1 MSNLIK
7 LLKPSK
13 SLINGV
19 PKCIRASQLSFL
31 HSVSDASIE
40 VCSKE
45 QEVLIGFGSNLGDR
59 LNNMEQA
66 LQLMN
71 KSGIN
76 VTRHGCLYETG
87 PANTSNQPKF
97 LNSAV
102 RGFTKLGPHELL
114 GVLKKIE
121 RDLGRAEKYGPRP
134 MDLDILFY
142 GSYRVSSDN
151 LTIPHERMWARP
163 FVMAP
168 LIDVLGYNVENDTV
182 ALWHSLSHS
191 LSRFSSGL
199 FEEWDKLGGESLI
212 GKDGMIRRVLPVGNR
227 LWDWSCGT
235 SIMGILNLAPDNF
248 SDGGKF
254 QSVENAIT
262 QVRQMIAE
270 GADIIALGA
279 QSTRPMA
286 TSISSEE
293 ELERLIP
300 ILDAVKDM
308 VEEEGKFLSVD
319 TFYSKVAS
327 EAVKKGAHIVNDVSG
342 GQLDPEMCNVI
353 AGLKVP
359 YIAMH
364 TRGDPTTMRNSE
376 NLNYDDVCE
385 RVGSELSSRVTGA
398 ESSGIPAWRI
408 ISDPGVG
415 FSKNT
420 KQNLEILM
428 GLKRIRKEIGKS
440 SLALANGPL
449 LIGPSRKRFLAEICD
464 RPVATE
470 RDPVTVAAITAGI
483 LGGAN
488 IVRVHNVRDCRDAVM
503 LCDAMLEKT
512 GPSPYVQSVRGIL
525 FKDVPQ
531 NMCLSNFLVNTMIQE
546 ERVRRHASQPDNH
559 QRSRVQQLL
568 AYRY

>member
-1 MSNLIK
+1 MINLIK

-13 SLINGV
+13 SVINGV
-19 PKCIRASQLSFL
+19 PKCIRASQFSFL
-31 HSVSDASIE
+31 HSMSDASIE
-40 VCSKE
+40 VRSKE
-45 QEVLIGFGSNLGDR
+45 QEVVIGVGSNLGDR
-59 LNNMEQA
+59 LNNIDQA
-66 LQLMN
+66 MQLMN

-76 VTRHGCLYETG
+76 VTRNSCLYETG
-87 PANTSNQPKF
+87 PANVTKQPKF
-97 LNSAV
+97 LSSAV

-121 RDLGRAEKYGPRP
+121 RDLGRTEKYGPRT

-142 GSYRVSSDN
+142 GSYRVSSDI
-151 LTIPHERMWARP
+151 LTIPHERMWERP

-168 LIDVLGYNVENDTV
+168 LIDLLGYNIEDDTV
-182 ALWHSLSHS
+182 ASWHSLSHS
-191 LSRFSSGL
+191 LSRFTGGL
-199 FEEWDKLGGESLI
+199 FEGWDKLGGESLI
-212 GKDGMIRRVLPVGNR
+212 GKDGMLRRVLPVGNR
-227 LWDWSCGT
+227 LWDWSCKT
-235 SIMGILNLAPDNF
+235 SIMGILNLTPDSF

-262 QVRQMIAE
+262 QVRQMISE
-270 GADIIALGA
+270 GADIIDLGA

-286 TSISSEE
+286 TLISPEE
-293 ELERLIP
+293 EVERLIP

-308 VEEEGKFLSVD
+308 VEEEGKILSVD

-342 GQLDPEMCNVI
+342 GQLDPEMFNVI

-364 TRGDPTTMRNSE
+364 MRGDPTTMQNPE
-376 NLNYDDVCE
+376 NLNYDDVCKQ
-385 RVGSELSSRVTGA
+385 VGSELSSRVTGA
-398 ESSGIPAWRI
+398 ELSGIPAWRI

-428 GLKRIRKEIGKS
+428 GLKRIRKEIGKT
-440 SLALANGPL
+440 SLALANSPI

-470 RDPVTVAAITAGI
+470 RDPATVAAITAGI

-488 IVRVHNVRDCRDAVM
+488 IVRVHNVRDCRDAVK
-503 LCDAMLEKT
+503 LCDAMLDKT
-512 GPSPYVQSVRGIL
+512 ESSSSLQLLQGLL
-525 FKDVPQ
+525 FRDVPQNQ
-531 NMCLSNFLVNTMIQE
+531 NMCLSRT
-546 ERVRRHASQPDNH
+546 
-559 QRSRVQQLL
+559 LL
-568 AYRY
+568 